1 MGFTLVSRGGLL
13 IRMKNINLIK
23 LGIGNSGNYCDPFTG
38 ECYSNTQTEN
48 QMATKIDPICKM
60 EVEVDTAQ
68 YISEYKGEKYYF
80 CSAGCQKEFE
90 ENPANYILGTPQE

>member
-1 MGFTLVSRGGLL
+1 M

-48 QMATKIDPICKM
+48 QMDTKIDSVCKM
-60 EVEVDTAQ
+60 EVDTETAPAR
-68 YISEYKGEKYYF
+68 SDYKGQTYYF
-80 CSAGCQKEFE
+80 CAHGCKVAFDKD
-90 ENPANYILGTPQE
+90 PDRYL